1 MLSFPLSFY
10 KSKAMV
16 TIPKH
21 YKNLLEAVN
30 SLQKRGYIYN
40 FHYQDSS
47 LQCGEI
53 NKKLAAEDLLIA
65 EYYRF
70 EGMSDPEDNSVI
82 YAIESNQGH
91 KGIVIDA
98 YGAYSDENI
107 TEFLKNVKIKD

>member
-1 MLSFPLSFY
+1 MNSS
-10 KSKAMV
+10 
-16 TIPKH
+16 PKN
-21 YKNLLEAVN
+21 YKNLIEAVE

-40 FHYQDSS
+40 FHYKDSS

-53 NKKLAAEDLLIA
+53 LEKLAAEDLIVT

-70 EGMSDPEDNSVI
+70 EGMSDPVDNSVV
-82 YAIESNQGH
+82 YALESKFGH

-107 TEFLKNVKIKD
+107 TEFMKNVKLKD

>member
-1 MLSFPLSFY
+1 MN
-10 KSKAMV
+10 
-16 TIPKH
+16 TIPKN
-21 YKNLLEAVN
+21 YKNLLEAVE

-40 FHYQDSS
+40 FRYQDSS

-53 NKKLAAEDLLIA
+53 SEKLTAKDLTIA

-70 EGMSDPEDNSVI
+70 EGMSDPEDNSII
-82 YAIESNQGH
+82 YAIESTQGH

-107 TEFLKNVKIKD
+107 AKFLKDVKVKD